1 MMRTPLRYAV
11 ILAVLFASAAAAQP
25 AISEKAVDQLFSRWT
40 TQTPGCAVGVAVR
53 GKPVLMKAYGMA
65 DLEHNVANTPD
76 TVFESG
82 SVAKQFT
89 AMAIML
95 LVQDG
100 RLSLDDQVRK
110 YIPALPDYGVPL
122 T

>member
-1 MMRTPLRYAV
+1 MMIRCALILTLAFAV
-11 ILAVLFASAAAAQP
+11 PAAAQP
-25 AISEKAVDQLFSRWT
+25 AVSEKAVDPLFSRWT
-40 TQTPGCAVGVAVR
+40 TSTPGCAVGVAVG

-65 DLEHNVANTPD
+65 DLEHDVPNTPD
-76 TVFESG
+76 TIFESG

-100 RLSLDDQVRK
+100 RLS
-110 YIPALPDYGVPL
+110 
-122 T
+122 